1 MHGKAQIQGNPQG
14 NSTRKP
20 GDQSEAVVEFVSRRA
35 MQMAG
40 LLRPP
45 SITSFLTYRLIHA
58 LMALIGYA
66 DVIYLC
72 VGHCHGLGVSL
83 KKEYQMSS
91 IPGLLDNVGSQSRST
106 VWKDKVMPVLLAGG
120 LGLVL
125 LYGAAFAETSAL
137 HNAAHDARHSA
148 AFPCH

>member
-1 MHGKAQIQGNPQG
+1 M
-14 NSTRKP
+14 S
-20 GDQSEAVVEFVSRRA
+20 
-35 MQMAG
+35 
-40 LLRPP
+40 
-45 SITSFLTYRLIHA
+45 SISV
-58 LMALIGYA
+58 LIG
-66 DVIYLC
+66 
-72 VGHCHGLGVSL
+72 CHGLGVSL

-91 IPGLLDNVGSQSRST
+91 IPGLLDNVDSQPRST
-106 VWKDKVMPVLLAGG
+106 VWKDKVMPVLLAGS

>member
-1 MHGKAQIQGNPQG
+1 
-14 NSTRKP
+14 
-20 GDQSEAVVEFVSRRA
+20 
-35 MQMAG
+35 MAG

-45 SITSFLTYRLIHA
+45 SITSFLTYRLIHV
-58 LMALIGYA
+58 LMALIGYG
-66 DVIYLC
+66 DVFYLC
-72 VGHCHGLGVSL
+72 ADYCHGLGVFL
-83 KKEYQMSS
+83 KKECHMSS
-91 IPGLLDNVGSQSRST
+91 ITGLLDNVDSRSRST
-106 VWKDKVMPVLLAGG
+106 VWKNKVMPVLLAGS

>member
-1 MHGKAQIQGNPQG
+1 
-14 NSTRKP
+14 
-20 GDQSEAVVEFVSRRA
+20 
-35 MQMAG
+35 MAG

-45 SITSFLTYRLIHA
+45 SVTSFLTYRLIHA
-58 LMALIGYA
+58 LMAMIGYR

-72 VGHCHGLGVSL
+72 AGRCHGLDVSL

-91 IPGLLDNVGSQSRST
+91 IPGLVDNVDSQPRST
-106 VWKDKVMPVLLAGG
+106 VWEDKVMPVLLASS

>member
-1 MHGKAQIQGNPQG
+1 
-14 NSTRKP
+14 
-20 GDQSEAVVEFVSRRA
+20 
-35 MQMAG
+35 
-40 LLRPP
+40 
-45 SITSFLTYRLIHA
+45 
-58 LMALIGYA
+58 MALIRYA
-66 DVIYLC
+66 DVKHLC
-72 VGHCHGLGVSL
+72 ADRCHGLGVSL

-91 IPGLLDNVGSQSRST
+91 IPGLLDNVDSQPRST
-106 VWKDKVMPVLLAGG
+106 VWKDKVMPVLLASS